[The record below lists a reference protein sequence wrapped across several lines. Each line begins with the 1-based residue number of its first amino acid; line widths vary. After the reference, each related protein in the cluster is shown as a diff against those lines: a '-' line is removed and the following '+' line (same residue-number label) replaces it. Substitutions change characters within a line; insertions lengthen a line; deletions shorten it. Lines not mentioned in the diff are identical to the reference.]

1 MVWLSVGEFDE
12 QLHFVVFYSKIFL
25 MIIWNS
31 SKNDMK
37 NVTFE
42 KALMKQCNAL

>member
-12 QLHFVVFYSKIFL
+12 HLHFVVFSSKIF
-25 MIIWNS
+25 MIIRNS